1 MLCLKVA
8 SPEYFVIEFVIV
20 FLQKFNCFCISHM
33 TKLRIH
39 YMVQAIQKSFVD
51 KGIEEVHLLRSILQ
65 HITDHVF
72 QHVLCKIH
80 IVIQI
85 GKCTFRLDHPELS
98 SMTRCIG
105 VLRTESRSECINI
118 TECLCISL
126 TVQLTTY
133 CKISLFAEEILTVIY
148 STVFIQRRILHIQC
162 SNLEHLSRTLAVT
175 SCDQRCVYIYETSFL
190 EEFVDRVCTK
200 GTYTKYRLESVC
212 SRSQMCHGSQVFQ
225 SMTFLLKRIIRCRCA
240 FYLYFISLNFKR
252 LFCFRCR
259 NQSSPDDNSSA
270 YIQLADFG
278 KIRHIVVIYN
288 LQCLKKSTIMKYD
301 KTKCLGTTYASYPS
315 SYSYFP
321 IQVFF
326 SVFINFFYSCELHNL
341 YLSVF
346 ILIQL
351 LSSID
356 YSLDY
361 CKE

>member
-1 MLCLKVA
+1 MTCGTIFTEIHIELIVFCFQSQLIHTCFQLIVIILSLASTNDLTDSRYQTVHGSNCLAILVLFHVECLDLLRIICHKYRFLEDFFCQITLMLCLKVA

-175 SCDQRCVYIYETSFL
+175 SCDQRCVYTKPLSWKNLWIAYAQRERTRNTAWKV
-190 EEFVDRVCTK
+190 FVLGLKCVMVLRYSRV
-200 GTYTKYRLESVC
+200 
-212 SRSQMCHGSQVFQ
+212 
-225 SMTFLLKRIIRCRCA
+225 
-240 FYLYFISLNFKR
+240 
-252 LFCFRCR
+252 
-259 NQSSPDDNSSA
+259 
-270 YIQLADFG
+270 
-278 KIRHIVVIYN
+278 
-288 LQCLKKSTIMKYD
+288 
-301 KTKCLGTTYASYPS
+301 
-315 SYSYFP
+315 
-321 IQVFF
+321 
-326 SVFINFFYSCELHNL
+326 
-341 YLSVF
+341 
-346 ILIQL
+346 
-351 LSSID
+351 
-356 YSLDY
+356 
-361 CKE
+361 